1 MHKKYFLLLIF
12 SACTASAA
20 FSQIDSIAFSQIN
33 VISALDFDPNE
44 KPKIYYHPW
53 QGGRQLIEID
63 SRSRWNREVMHKEQ
77 THPRALPWSM
87 VIPRPDNALIFRDT
101 TGKIIAQYHGSSTY
115 KARDIIAQYHRSS
128 TYKASDFAPV
138 GKEKISKAIPIEP
151 HLRDY
156 VIIHKGKPVYL
167 VRKNN
172 LAGLIDQRGEIVFD
186 FVYAN
191 ISQGEN
197 VYYFSTAEGKTGV
210 MDSNFKLILP
220 AQYEYLHQLKENPD
234 LYIIV
239 SSNYYGLINKR
250 GEVVKEAIYY
260 GGIEFHNGFALV
272 MRHENLPNGQHRWRR
287 GFLDTNGNEVI
298 PCIYDDV
305 RHFREDMAAVQID
318 GKWGFINKAAK
329 IVVEPQYDYV
339 GTFINGLASVRMG
352 GYNEPPMYFGFV
364 DKDGNEIIPPTTYR
378 YMGATFNEGLTPVC
392 LDRACGYINKKNEV
406 VIPLIYSNVGDFQ
419 RGRAKVS
426 QADKTFYI
434 NTKGE
439 TVK

>member
-1 MHKKYFLLLIF
+1 MYKKYSLLLIF
-12 SACTASAA
+12 SVCAAAAA
-20 FSQIDSIAFSQIN
+20 FSQIDI
-33 VISALDFDPNE
+33 ISAFDFDPNE

-63 SRSRWNREVMHKEQ
+63 IRNRWKKYIMHKEMSEP
-77 THPRALPWSM
+77 PRALSWEM
-87 VIPRPDNALIFRDT
+87 VIPKPDNELIFRDT

-115 KARDIIAQYHRSS
+115 KA
-128 TYKASDFAPV
+128 SDFAPV
-138 GKEKISKAIPIEP
+138 GKEKISNPIPIEP

-167 VRKNN
+167 VKKNN
-172 LAGLIDQRGEIVFD
+172 LTGLIDQRGEIVFD

-191 ISQGEN
+191 IWQGEN
-197 VYYFSTAEGKTGV
+197 VYYFYTAERKTGV

-220 AQYEYLHQLKENPD
+220 AQYEYLDRLKENPD
-234 LYIIV
+234 LYIII
-239 SSNYYGLINKR
+239 SNNYYGLINKR

-260 GGIEFHNGFALV
+260 GGIEFHNGLALV

-305 RHFREDMAAVQID
+305 RHFREDMAAVKID

-329 IVVEPQYDYV
+329 IVVEPKYDYV

-364 DKDGNEIIPPTTYR
+364 DKEGNEIIPPTTYR
-378 YMGATFNEGLTPVC
+378 YMGATFSDGLTPVC
-392 LDRACGYINKKNEV
+392 VGRDCGYINKKNEL
-406 VIPLIYSNVGDFQ
+406 VIPLIYSNVWEFE